1 MDKKTIINE
10 IESVKSALPEPTQE
24 EIENTLEYQLVLQ
37 KKRKQKR
44 LKRVL
49 IGITTSILII
59 LISSSFFYGFNNVK
73 NTVLRNPSFMLLKK
87 DWVSSEYGAP
97 GIIIETPMP
106 LSRKKIDTIDDNS
119 NDLKPKVFYYNA
131 DNVPLKI
138 MVKSSKTKSSGANE
152 GEQRGSID
160 LIEIAEKEL
169 NTLEAD
175 GASNIL
181 TKTEQFITPNGQE
194 GLKTFGPMNYS
205 FDTNGATIN
214 AEFIILGFSTDTLLQ
229 QLIIIWDKED
239 TYADEITKRIIA
251 SVELIK
257 INQE

>member
-1 MDKKTIINE
+1 M
-10 IESVKSALPEPTQE
+10 
-24 EIENTLEYQLVLQ
+24 
-37 KKRKQKR
+37 
-44 LKRVL
+44 L
-49 IGITTSILII
+49 IGITVSILII

-106 LSRKKIDTIDDNS
+106 LSRKKFDSIDDNS
-119 NDLKPKVFYYNA
+119 IDLKSKIFYYNGE
-131 DNVPLKI
+131 NIPIKI
-138 MVKSSKTKSSGANE
+138 IVKSSKTKSSGADK
-152 GEQRGSID
+152 GEQGGSID
-160 LIEIAEKEL
+160 LIKIAENEL
-169 NTLEAD
+169 NALEAD

-181 TKTEQFITPNGQE
+181 TKTEKFTTPNGQE
-194 GLKTFGPMNYS
+194 GLKTFGPMNYR
-205 FDTNGATIN
+205 FNANEKTIN

-239 TYADEITKRIIA
+239 TYTDKITKRIIS

-257 INQE
+257 LNQE